1 MTTFLN
7 IYTSESMILPNN
19 YGLARVQRCNHPL
32 SITFELDKDS
42 IDFLKEQL
50 PPIKGKIYLPT
61 LKKIAEN
68 IILFNREVHYKNG
81 ESRIVLMNLPNYRYL
96 PTSFLQSQESGELEE

>member
-7 IYTSESMILPNN
+7 IYTSESMVLPNN

-32 SITFELDKDS
+32 SITFELDEDS
-42 IDFLKEQL
+42 IQFLIENL
-50 PPIKGKIYLPT
+50 KIDGTIYMPT

-68 IILFNREVHYKNG
+68 IIILNREIHFNNG
-81 ESRIVLMNLPNYRYL
+81 YSRISLMNLPNYSYL
-96 PTSFLQSQESGELEE
+96 PTSFNYTTH

>member
-7 IYTSESMILPNN
+7 IYTAESMILPNN

-32 SITFELDKDS
+32 SVSFELDEDS
-42 IDFLKEQL
+42 IEFLKNNL
-50 PPIKGKIYLPT
+50 KIDGSIYMPT

-68 IILFNREVHYKNG
+68 IIILNREIHFSNG
-81 ESRIVLMNLPNYRYL
+81 EARISLMNLANYNYL
-96 PTSFLQSQESGELEE
+96 PTSFNYTTH